1 MKTEESFNDKGPSF
15 WIDLVYQG
23 NKGLKD
29 NKQWTNMVDIGG
41 HLQIPI
47 LSLKGLKVLLI
58 LQRICYLNETKNIIP
73 LFHLFIVCCSNFK

>member
-1 MKTEESFNDKGPSF
+1 MKTEESFSDKGPSF
-15 WIDLVYQG
+15 WIDLVYQR

-29 NKQWTNMVDIGG
+29 NKQSTNMVDIGG

-58 LQRICYLNETKNIIP
+58 LQRICYFNETKNHYSFIP
-73 LFHLFIVCCSNFK
+73 FVYCLL